1 MKTVAIMSA
10 LEDTQRRNMPSFE
23 VPIHGTT
30 LPFALVEIPRSE
42 FDESASENAHQ
53 VLVRMEAFSCNY
65 RDAGILFRSYEA
77 LRSLEKPGFMH
88 FGSDFVGIVEA
99 VGSEVT
105 AVETGQRVMPD
116 SSYPQDREPIV
127 GDGIPTNKAGRG
139 WLVFP
144 ESKLCPVSDDLDPVE
159 AAALGIN
166 TQTAASMLRRAG
178 AKAGSRLLITAGKS
192 NTSLCVAGLAAA
204 IGAKCTVL
212 STSSWNEEELD
223 AVGRPTI
230 VPVDKSSKPFSN
242 EPLESLAARNESYD
256 AIIDPFFDLYF
267 MRVMRHLAHGGTYIT
282 CGLKNQHQAQTTTV
296 DLEAQVPA
304 PDLYDV
310 LASAMIGNKSIVGN
324 CIGLQNDLEAALEAV
339 AAGKFHPVIDSVYS
353 PDQAEEFLRRSF
365 GAEPRFGKVVMDMR
379 GGLHE

>member
-1 MKTVAIMSA
+1 MKTVAVMST
-10 LEDTQRRNMPSFE
+10 LEDAQRRNMPSFE

-30 LPFALVEIPRSE
+30 LPFALVEIPRLE

-65 RDAGILFRSYEA
+65 RDAGILFTSYGV

-105 AVETGQRVMPD
+105 AVKPGQRVMPD
-116 SSYPQDREPIV
+116 SSYPQDRDPV
-127 GDGIPTNKAGRG
+127 AGDGIPSNKVGRG

-144 ESKLCPVSDDLDPVE
+144 ESKLCPVPDSIDPMY

-166 TQTAASMLRRAG
+166 AQTAASMLRRAG
-178 AKAGSRLLITAGKS
+178 VKAGSRLLITAGKS
-192 NTSLCVAGLAAA
+192 NTSMCIAGLAAA
-204 IGAKCTVL
+204 IGAECTVL
-212 STSSWNEEELD
+212 STSSWTEEELD
-223 AVGRPTI
+223 AVGCPTI
-230 VPVDKSSKPFSN
+230 VPVDRNSKPFSS
-242 EPLESLAARNESYD
+242 EPLEALAARNESYD

-267 MRVMRHLAHGGTYIT
+267 IRVIPYLAHGGTYVT
-282 CGLKNQHQAQTTTV
+282 CGFKNQHPAQSSTSEHGT
-296 DLEAQVPA
+296 QIPA
-304 PDLYDV
+304 SYLYEV
-310 LASAMIGNKSIVGN
+310 LGSVLVGNKSIVGN
-324 CIGLQNDLEAALEAV
+324 CIGLRNDLETALEAV

-379 GGLHE
+379 SGLHE

>member
-1 MKTVAIMSA
+1 MKTVAVMSA
-10 LEDTQRRNMPSFE
+10 LEDAQRRNMPSFE

-30 LPFALVEIPRSE
+30 LPFAFMEVPQPE
-42 FDESASENAHQ
+42 FDESAPKNAQQ

-65 RDAGILFRSYEA
+65 RDAGILFMSYGA
-77 LRSLEKPGFMH
+77 LRSLKKPGFMH

-105 AVETGQRVMPD
+105 AVKPGQRVMPD
-116 SSYPQDREPIV
+116 SSYPQAREPV
-127 GDGIPTNKAGRG
+127 AGDGIPTNKAGRG
-139 WLVFP
+139 WLVLP
-144 ESKLCPVSDDLDPVE
+144 ESKLCPVPDDLDPVE

-166 TQTAASMLRRAG
+166 AQTAASMLRRAG
-178 AKAGSRLLITAGKS
+178 VKAGFRLLITAGKS

-204 IGAKCTVL
+204 LGAECTVL

-223 AVGRPTI
+223 AVGHPTI
-230 VPVDKSSKPFSN
+230 VPVEKSSKPFSN

-267 MRVMRHLAHGGTYIT
+267 MRVMRHLAHGGTYAT
-282 CGLKNQHQAQTTTV
+282 CGFKNQHPAQSSTSEHGT
-296 DLEAQVPA
+296 QIPA
-304 PDLYDV
+304 SYLYEV
-310 LASAMIGNKSIVGN
+310 LGSVLVGNKSIVGN
-324 CIGLQNDLEAALEAV
+324 CIGLRNDLETALEAV

-379 GGLHE
+379 SGSHE

>member
-10 LEDTQRRNMPSFE
+10 LEDAQRRKMPSFE

-30 LPFALVEIPRSE
+30 LPFALMEVPRLE
-42 FDESASENAHQ
+42 FDESAPENAHQ

-65 RDAGILFRSYEA
+65 RDASILFTSYGV
-77 LRSLEKPGFMH
+77 LRTLEKPGFMH
-88 FGSDFVGIVEA
+88 FGSDFVGVVEA
-99 VGSEVT
+99 IGSEVT
-105 AVETGQRVMPD
+105 TVKPGQRVMPD
-116 SSYPQDREPIV
+116 SSYPQDRDPVV
-127 GDGIPTNKAGRG
+127 GDGIPSNKVGRG

-144 ESKLCPVSDDLDPVE
+144 ESKLCPVPDGLDTVE
-159 AAALGIN
+159 AASLGIN
-166 TQTAASMLRRAG
+166 AQTAASMLRRAG
-178 AKAGSRLLITAGKS
+178 VKAGSRILITAGKS

-204 IGAKCTVL
+204 IGAECTVL
-212 STSSWNEEELD
+212 STSPWTEEELD
-223 AVGRPTI
+223 AVRHPTI
-230 VPVDKSSKPFSN
+230 VSVDKSSKPFSS

-267 MRVMRHLAHGGTYIT
+267 MRVMRHLAHGGTYVT
-282 CGLKNQHQAQTTTV
+282 CGFKNQHPAQS
-296 DLEAQVPA
+296 DASDQGAQMPVSY
-304 PDLYDV
+304 LYEV
-310 LASAMIGNKSIVGN
+310 LISAVLGNKTVVGN
-324 CIGLQNDLEAALEAV
+324 CIGLRNDLEAALEAV